1 MKAPESYAEFLAL
14 PDAEREEL
22 VKSMIAR
29 SEPKPVHDPHVVDR
43 SQEPLVRPL
52 KLVSLTQ
59 TCGACPS
66 QWNAMTDDGRQV
78 YIRYRWGYL
87 SVCVGEAGDT
97 TEYAGVRG
105 DPFFGEQHGDLLE
118 GVRATEELME
128 VCGSRIEWPNTV
140 ITETSK
146 QRGLS

>member
-52 KLVSLTQ
+52 RIPKAHAKHGKIPCGCWTGSGPAVSCTL
-59 TCGACPS
+59 CGAS
-66 QWNAMTDDGRQV
+66 
-78 YIRYRWGYL
+78 Y
-87 SVCVGEAGDT
+87 
-97 TEYAGVRG
+97 
-105 DPFFGEQHGDLLE
+105 DP
-118 GVRATEELME
+118 ME
-128 VCGSRIEWPNTV
+128 VMEFPGWRCYDCGQGSWPANINFKPNPTGLR
-140 ITETSK
+140 SPRLGGDK
-146 QRGLS
+146 QDPVVRHLN